1 MQNIMKGREKVM
13 VQTGSKS
20 SGGEDRILTIP
31 NAMSLFRILLVPL
44 IIWLYK
50 VKRQYRSTV
59 LVLLVSGATDL
70 LDGWVARRFHMV
82 SNIGK
87 VLDPIADKLTQGAL
101 LLSIMTERPRMV
113 FLVLVMIIKET
124 IMVITGM
131 KVLKKTGK
139 PYSAKWHGKV
149 TTCLLDFTVIIHV
162 LWRTIPVWFSIILI
176 AVCSGFM
183 IYSLVEYYL
192 QNQKLTR
199 GDETA

>member
-1 MQNIMKGREKVM
+1 MG
-13 VQTGSKS
+13 QTESKS

-31 NAMSLFRILLVPL
+31 NAMSLFRILLIPL
-44 IIWLYK
+44 IVWLYK
-50 VKRQYRSTV
+50 VRHQYRSTV

-101 LLSIMTERPRMV
+101 LLSIMTERPRMLV
-113 FLVLVMIIKET
+113 LVLVMIIKET
-124 IMVITGM
+124 IMIVTGM
-131 KVLKKTGK
+131 RVLKKTGK

-149 TTCLLDFTVIIHV
+149 TTFLLDFTVIIHV
-162 LWRTIPVWFSIILI
+162 LWRAIPVWLSTVLI
-176 AVCSGFM
+176 AVCTGFM

-192 QNQKLTR
+192 QNQKISR
-199 GDETA
+199 SGFIDG